1 MQIVALI
8 KQCQFVA
15 LVFLLFKFDFAL
27 IAIFQ
32 TLVKSWSDDCWFTI
46 IYIRQM
52 DVAFDFSP
60 FQQLFKLSS

>member
-15 LVFLLFKFDFAL
+15 LVFLLLKFDFAL

-32 TLVKSWSDDCWFTI
+32 TLVKS
-46 IYIRQM
+46 
-52 DVAFDFSP
+52 
-60 FQQLFKLSS
+60 